1 MEKYEDY
8 DKNGEQVVYID
19 LKPYF
24 MRIVKGW
31 KSILLW
37 ALCGMLLGIIIGFSK
52 PKTFTS
58 TAVVAP
64 EIATRNSL
72 GSNSSLSTLASL
84 AGINANSLAMT
95 DAMHPDLYPMIIAST
110 DFRIGLF
117 DLPVEYTRSGQKV
130 STDLY
135 DYVAN
140 HTRTPWYSYVASLPR
155 ICVEAIK
162 SVLAKKDPDTEFANS
177 EGHAGMDTLRLTRQQ
192 ERVIKTLARSIKAV
206 VEKRTYVLSV
216 QVTMQDRIVAAQ
228 VANAVLDHLQ
238 RFVVDYRTEKAKE
251 NVEYFEKLYQETHD
265 EYMAAQRS
273 YAYYADSHLGS
284 LSRSSQVEQ
293 QRLQNEANLKYQMYN
308 TTAQNLLTARA
319 RVQQEAPVLVVIQQ
333 AKAPNNGKPSKVSLA
348 MLFFFIGACAGAL
361 WALAKGE
368 RTPAR

>member
-1 MEKYEDY
+1 MEKYEEI
-8 DKNGEQVVYID
+8 DKNGEQVVYVD

-24 MRIVKGW
+24 LRVIKGW
-31 KSILLW
+31 KTILLW
-37 ALCGMLLGIIIGFSK
+37 ALCGMLLGIIIGLSK

-64 EIATRNSL
+64 EIATRNTL

-117 DLPVEYTRSGQKV
+117 DLPVEFTRSGQKI

-140 HTRTPWYSYVASLPR
+140 YTKTPWYSYVVALPR
-155 ICVEAIK
+155 ICVEAAKGIF
-162 SVLAKKDPDTEFANS
+162 AKKDADAEFDYS
-177 EGHAGMDTLRLTRQQ
+177 EGHTQMDSLRLTRQQ
-192 ERVIKTLARSIKAV
+192 ERVVKALARSIKAA
-206 VEKRTYVLSV
+206 VERRTYVLSV
-216 QVTMQDRIVAAQ
+216 QVTMQDRMVAAQ

-238 RFVVDYRTEKAKE
+238 QFVVKYRTEKAQN
-251 NVEYFEKLYQETHD
+251 NVEYFEKIYQETHD

-273 YAYYADSHLGS
+273 YAYYSDSHQGS
-284 LSRSSQVEQ
+284 LSRISQVEQ
-293 QRLQNEANLKYQMYN
+293 QRLQNEANLKFQMYN

-319 RVQQEAPVLVVIQQ
+319 RVQEEAPVLVVLQQ
-333 AKAPNNGKPSKVSLA
+333 AKAPINGKPSKVSLA
-348 MLFFFIGACAGAL
+348 ILFFFIGAFAGAL
-361 WALAKGE
+361 WALTRRE
-368 RTPAR
+368 RTSAK

>member
-1 MEKYEDY
+1 MDKYEEF

-24 MRIVKGW
+24 LRVVKGW
-31 KSILLW
+31 KGILLW
-37 ALCGMLLGIIIGFSK
+37 AVCGMLLGIIIGLSK

-64 EIATRNSL
+64 EIATRNTL

-117 DLPVEYTRSGQKV
+117 DLPVEFTRSGRKV

-140 HTRTPWYSYVASLPR
+140 YTKTPWYSYVAALPR
-155 ICVEAIK
+155 ICVEAAK
-162 SVLAKKDPDTEFANS
+162 GVFAKKDADSEFDDA
-177 EGHAGMDTLRLTRQQ
+177 EGYARMDSLRLTKQQ
-192 ERVIKTLARSIKAV
+192 ERVVKALGRSIKAA
-206 VEKRTYVLSV
+206 VERRTYVLSV
-216 QVTMQDRIVAAQ
+216 QVTMQDRLVAAQ

-238 RFVVDYRTEKAKE
+238 RFVVDYRTGKARD
-251 NVEYFEKLYQETHD
+251 NVEYFEKLYEETHD
-265 EYMAAQRS
+265 DFLAAQRS
-273 YAYYADSHLGS
+273 YAYYADSHQGS

-293 QRLQNEANLKYQMYN
+293 QRLQNEANIKYQMYN
-308 TTAQNLLTARA
+308 STAQNLLTARA
-319 RVQQEAPVLVVIQQ
+319 RVQEEAPVLVVIQQ
-333 AKAPNNGKPSKVSLA
+333 AKAPINGKPSKVRLA
-348 MLFFFIGACAGAL
+348 LLFFCIGAIAGAL
-361 WALAKGE
+361 VALFRREG
-368 RTPAR
+368 TPAR